1 MNIYYFTGTG
11 NSVAICRELQKHFP
25 DAELKPIASYQGND
39 PVLDDSDI
47 VGFVLPTYYM
57 DIPEYVKKFVERLR
71 LKPDSYVFA
80 VVHYGAELGGAFYS
94 LDKILRTVNSKLSL
108 GCGVVLP
115 DNSIV
120 FKTEIQKQPS
130 MHERLSDTISEFSKA
145 LSNREIHSLPGKDS
159 FAGPALSKIGSF
171 VFRKIIGTER
181 KRVTEDCIHCGLCSE
196 LCPTNNITV
205 NKDSVVFGANCAEC
219 FACIHWCPKRAIRF
233 GFLKATDKSQYT
245 NPGVP
250 AQEVIAQKNG

>member
-11 NSVAICRELQKHFP
+11 NSIAICRELVKHFP
-25 DAELKPIASYQGND
+25 EASLKPIASFKGSD
-39 PVLDDSDI
+39 PVADDSDV

-57 DIPEYVKKFVERLR
+57 DIPEYAKRFVERLR
-71 LKPDSYVFA
+71 LKPKSYVFA

-94 LDKILRTVNSKLSL
+94 LDKILRTVNSKLSM

-120 FKTEIQKQPS
+120 FKTEVKKQS
-130 MHERLSDTISEFSKA
+130 FMHENLSDTISEFSKA
-145 LSNREIHSLPGKDS
+145 VSRRETQPLPGKDS
-159 FAGPALSKIGSF
+159 SAGPAISKMGSF

-181 KRVTEDCIHCGLCSE
+181 KRVTEECIHCGLCSE
-196 LCPTNNITV
+196 VCPTDNIV
-205 NKDSVVFGANCAEC
+205 VKPDNVVFGSNCAEC

-233 GFLKATDKSQYT
+233 GFLKNTEKSHYT
-245 NPGVP
+245 NPGVSVD
-250 AQEVIAQKNG
+250 EVIAQKD